1 MSDPVEQKRIVDI
14 ALLHALL
21 RAVADELY
29 ALVCEMERV
38 GDSLSSY
45 ETSQDSLSSRRIGD
59 LQTFDLL
66 AQSARALS
74 RLIREIERN
83 LGNPDDAAEKAILL
97 MIEDVPF
104 HEVRQRLYSAFAG
117 REKKGDANLSWDAG
131 GDLDWF

>member
-1 MSDPVEQKRIVDI
+1 MAEPVNETRTTDEG
-14 ALLHALL
+14 LLLSLL

-38 GDSLSSY
+38 GDSLSSC
-45 ETSQDSLSSRRIGD
+45 EISHDASSSRRIGD

-66 AQSARALS
+66 AQSARALA

-83 LGNPDDAAEKAILL
+83 LGRPEGNAEKSIVL

-117 REKKGDANLSWDAG
+117 RQKKGDVDLSWDEG